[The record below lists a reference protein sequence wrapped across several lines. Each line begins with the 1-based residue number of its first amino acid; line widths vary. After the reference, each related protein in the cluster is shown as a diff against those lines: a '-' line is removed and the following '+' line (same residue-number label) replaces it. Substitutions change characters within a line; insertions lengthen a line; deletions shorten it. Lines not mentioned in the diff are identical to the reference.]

1 MSRRSLLVFISTV
14 TLTGILSTTVLTPAI
29 PEILADFG
37 RPSGNAG
44 YLVAVGTVAGI
55 IVAPITGFAADRFGR
70 RVVLTV
76 CLAVFGL
83 FGGLS
88 AVAPTF
94 GFLLVVRFV
103 QGAGSAG
110 LVNLA
115 VVLIGDHWSGG
126 QRTLL
131 VGRNSAILT
140 AGLALIPPLSG
151 AVTDLAGWRAA
162 FAIYTVS
169 LATAVAAWMI
179 LDDRRPANPSA
190 VREQLAGSVTVLRRP
205 VIQATIA
212 IGALVFVVIF
222 GLFLTVLPVHL
233 DAVFGLSAGQIGLV
247 IAAPALM
254 ATLASLNL
262 GRLRALLSARAMVSM
277 AALGFGA
284 AFIMIGTTTTLI
296 VVILAALVY
305 GTAEGILMPLLQDL
319 VLEDSPGEFRAVA
332 MAVWIGFARLGQTVG
347 PLLAGVMLGA
357 VATGV
362 TFVAGSAVAGLIL
375 ILAALGPLST
385 RRRDAEPSPDA
396 APPV

>member
-1 MSRRSLLVFISTV
+1 MPRRSLLVFISTV
-14 TLTGILSTTVLTPAI
+14 TLTGILSTTILTPAI
-29 PEILADFG
+29 PDILADFG

-55 IVAPITGFAADRFGR
+55 VVAPITGFAADRFGR
-70 RVVLTV
+70 RLVLTV
-76 CLAVFGL
+76 CLGVFGV

-126 QRTLL
+126 RRTLL

-169 LATAVAAWMI
+169 LVTAVAAWMI
-179 LDDRRPANPSA
+179 LDDRRPATPAA
-190 VREQLAGSVTVLRRP
+190 VREQIVGSVAVLRRP
-205 VIQATIA
+205 VIQAAIA
-212 IGALVFVVIF
+212 IGTLVFVVIF

-233 DAVFGLSAGQIGLV
+233 DEVFGLSAGQRGLV
-247 IAAPALM
+247 IATPALM

-262 GRLRALLSARAMVSM
+262 GRLRALLSPRAMVSM
-277 AALGFGA
+277 AAVGFA
-284 AFIMIGTTTTLI
+284 TAFMMIGTTTALA
-296 VVILAALVY
+296 VVIVAALIY
-305 GTAEGILMPLLQDL
+305 GTAEGVLMPLLQDL
-319 VLEDSPGEFRAVA
+319 VLEDSPNEFRAVA
-332 MAVWIGFARLGQTVG
+332 MAVWIGFARLGQTAG
-347 PLLAGVMLGA
+347 PLLAGAMLGA
-357 VATGV
+357 VATGT
-362 TFVAGSAVAGLIL
+362 TFVIGSVVPGMIL
-375 ILAALGPLST
+375 ILAVLGPLST
-385 RRRDAEPSPDA
+385 RRRDAEPSPGA
-396 APPV
+396 TPPV

>member
-212 IGALVFVVIF
+212 IGALVFVAIF

-296 VVILAALVY
+296 VVILAALIY

-347 PLLAGVMLGA
+347 PLLAGVLLGA

-362 TFVAGSAVAGLIL
+362 TFVAGSVVAGLIL
-375 ILAALGPLST
+375 ILATLGPLST
-385 RRRDAEPSPDA
+385 RRRDSEPSSDA
-396 APPV
+396 APPA

>member
-1 MSRRSLLVFISTV
+1 MPRRSLLVFISTV
-14 TLTGILSTTVLTPAI
+14 TLTGILSTTILTPAI
-29 PEILADFG
+29 PDILADFG

-55 IVAPITGFAADRFGR
+55 VVAPITGFAADRFGR
-70 RVVLTV
+70 RLVLTV
-76 CLAVFGL
+76 CLGVFGV

-126 QRTLL
+126 RRTLL

-169 LATAVAAWMI
+169 LVTAVAAWMI
-179 LDDRRPANPSA
+179 LDDRRPATPAA
-190 VREQLAGSVTVLRRP
+190 VREQIVGSVAVLRRP
-205 VIQATIA
+205 VIQAA
-212 IGALVFVVIF
+212 ISIGTLVFVVIF

-233 DAVFGLSAGQIGLV
+233 DEVFGLSAGQRGLV
-247 IAAPALM
+247 IATPALM

-262 GRLRALLSARAMVSM
+262 GRLRALLSPRAMVSM
-277 AALGFGA
+277 AAVGFA
-284 AFIMIGTTTTLI
+284 TAFMMIGITTALA
-296 VVILAALVY
+296 VVIVAALIY

-319 VLEDSPGEFRAVA
+319 VLEDSPSEFRAVA
-332 MAVWIGFARLGQTVG
+332 MAVWIGFARLGQTAG
-347 PLLAGVMLGA
+347 PLLAGAMLGA
-357 VATGV
+357 VATGT
-362 TFVAGSAVAGLIL
+362 TFVIGSVVPGLIL
-375 ILAALGPLST
+375 ILAVIGPLST
-385 RRRDAEPSPDA
+385 RRRDAEPSPGA